1 MCPMASQNLSEK
13 LFKIKFN
20 YPETSTISNPKAK
33 ATAAG
38 SVGDLM
44 DNDNTPGWYRLLRR
58 AQWAW
63 QGIDPIEVEAILAK
77 IAMSPRKR
85 TRDDLLD
92 TVADYRSGNWTFEWC
107 QPGAKWQQKAK
118 EALANGQFEL
128 ARHAFY
134 TASQYYAVS
143 GYPHL
148 KGDDLA
154 LQAQI
159 LANLCYREMGKL
171 LPNPLR
177 VIDVPYKGK
186 TIHCY
191 LHLAQTEHI
200 SPLVIVCGAIDTM
213 QIEYFK
219 LFERNLAPAGLAML
233 TVDMPGL
240 GYASSV
246 KLEQDSTQLLQAVI
260 AHLKTIPWIDHDK
273 IALLGGRLGANLVTR
288 LAYVEPF
295 NVKAAVSVGGAVD
308 KLFLESERFKLLPQM
323 MLDAIANRMGLASD
337 DAELLYQRCKVFS
350 LSRQGLLGRSRTKVP
365 LLSIGHVN
373 DLICPEVDIK
383 MVARGSLSGESIII
397 EQPPIFKSYY
407 RALDQAADWL
417 KQHLLD

>member
-1 MCPMASQNLSEK
+1 MSSQNLSEK

-33 ATAAG
+33 LSST
-38 SVGDLM
+38 SPVGEMM

-77 IAMSPRKR
+77 IAMSKQTR

-92 TVADYRSGNWTFEWC
+92 TVTDYRKGNWTYEWS
-107 QPGAKWQQKAK
+107 QPGAVWQHKAK
-118 EALANGQFEL
+118 DALANEQFDL

-134 TASQYYAVS
+134 MASQYYAVS

-148 KGDDLA
+148 KGDELA
-154 LQAQI
+154 LQAHT

-177 VIDVPYKGK
+177 IIDVPYKGK

-191 LHLAQTEHI
+191 LHLAQEDQI
-200 SPLVIVCGAIDTM
+200 SPVVIVCGAIDTM

-240 GYASSV
+240 GFASSV
-246 KLEQDSTQLLQAVI
+246 KLEQDSTQVLQAVI
-260 AHLKTIPWIDHDK
+260 AHLKKVPWVDYDN

-288 LAYVEPF
+288 LAYIEPF
-295 NVKAAVSVGGAVD
+295 SIKAAVSVGGAVD
-308 KLFLESERFKLLPQM
+308 KLFVEPERFNLLPQM
-323 MLDAIANRMGLASD
+323 MLDTIANRMGLTSED
-337 DAELLYQRCKVFS
+337 HELLFQRCKVFS

-365 LLSIGHVN
+365 LLSIGHAE
-373 DLICPEVDIK
+373 DLICPEIDIK
-383 MVARGSLSGESIII
+383 MIARGSLSGESIII
-397 EQPPIFKSYY
+397 NQPPIFKSYY
-407 RALDQAADWL
+407 RALDQAAEWL
-417 KQHLLD
+417 KQYLLDR